1 IDFFYIFFFFQAEDG
16 IRDGHVTGV
25 QTCALPIL
33 MHTNK
38 TDILSNLNLNRIDY
52 IIFTDKDIY
61 LAHQLEAL
69 GIRLF
74 NSALSTDISDDKIKT
89 YQKLMKSNLPIPE
102 TLIARSEERRVGK
115 ECRSRWAA
123 DS

>member
-1 IDFFYIFFFFQAEDG
+1 
-16 IRDGHVTGV
+16 
-25 QTCALPIL
+25 
-33 MHTNK
+33 
-38 TDILSNLNLNRIDY
+38 SNLNLNKIDY

-74 NSALSTDISDDKIKT
+74 NSGVSVDISDDKIKT

-102 TLIARSEERRVGK
+102 TLIAPKNFIKPIESNRKFIAQAIEHFGFPFIIK
-115 ECRSRWAA
+115 EAYGSFGEQVYLIKNNTDIEKAL
-123 DS
+123 SKI

>member
-1 IDFFYIFFFFQAEDG
+1 FS
-16 IRDGHVTGV
+16 
-25 QTCALPIL
+25 L

-89 YQKLMKSNLPIPE
+89 YQKLMKSNLTIPE
-102 TLIARSEERRVGK
+102 TIIAPKNFIKPIKSNLIFITQAIKHFVYHFIFLINYILIIIQIFIINK
-115 ECRSRWAA
+115 K
-123 DS
+123 

>member
-1 IDFFYIFFFFQAEDG
+1 
-16 IRDGHVTGV
+16 
-25 QTCALPIL
+25 

-38 TDILSNLNLNRIDY
+38 TDILSNLNLNKIDY

-102 TLIARSEERRVGK
+102 TLIALKNFIKPIQSNLKFITQDIKHFIFTLIINENKSHYPRNTYCTK
-115 ECRSRWAA
+115 KLYKTN
-123 DS
+123 